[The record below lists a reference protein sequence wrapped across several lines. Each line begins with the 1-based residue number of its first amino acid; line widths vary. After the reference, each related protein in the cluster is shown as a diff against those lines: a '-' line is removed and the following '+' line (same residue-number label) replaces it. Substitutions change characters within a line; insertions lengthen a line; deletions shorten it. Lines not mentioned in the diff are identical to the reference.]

1 MRRMSTCLVAAAVL
15 CCSACFADDVERR
28 RELAAELL
36 EALDMKTT
44 LAKSFEATKAMIPAQ
59 MQQMQKNLPGQGAGA
74 EAAKA
79 AAKAASEKSLE
90 KTMALI
96 AEEMSWEKMKE
107 DYVGVY
113 ADVFTAEE
121 MEALLAF
128 YKSPAGRAFVAK
140 QPELMQRSMEVSQKA
155 SLRLMPKLMA
165 IQFESIKSALPA
177 RTPPP
182 PKSTEKAEPAAEKEE
197 PAAAK

>member
-1 MRRMSTCLVAAAVL
+1 MRWMVSCLVAAAVL
-15 CCSACFADDVERR
+15 CGSACFADDVERR

-36 EALDMKTT
+36 DALDMKTT

-59 MQQMQKNLPGQGAGA
+59 MQQMRKNLPGQGAGA

-79 AAKAASEKSLE
+79 AAEKALE
-90 KTMALI
+90 KTMALV

-107 DYVGVY
+107 DYVAIY
-113 ADVFTAEE
+113 ADVFTVEE

-128 YKSPAGRAFVAK
+128 YRSPAGRAFVAK

-165 IQFESIKSALPA
+165 LQFESIKSAIPA

-182 PKSTEKAEPAAEKEE
+182 PKSTEKAEPAAEAEE